1 MSACV
6 KKANES
12 YFKTKNFFKAFTT
25 LFIFIYLVWKEQS
38 KKETNHTLQ
47 WNCKKETNDA
57 AAAYFLPS
65 KRKSGSHP
73 LNKMFKLQTRIQYL
87 FISPQQK
94 QNIKCNAK
102 LLPLSHTHKQT
113 LSNTTTNVFNQVNI
127 YILKKWTKND
137 LFMSTAWNMKSYEM
151 KFAAKIR
158 SLFFHDISCSCLVY
172 TNCKRKKKLC

>member
-1 MSACV
+1 MKV
-6 KKANES
+6 
-12 YFKTKNFFKAFTT
+12 T
-25 LFIFIYLVWKEQS
+25 LRLRIFLKLS
-38 KKETNHTLQ
+38 
-47 WNCKKETNDA
+47 
-57 AAAYFLPS
+57 LPS
-65 KRKSGSHP
+65 SYLYISYERNNPRKKPTTHFNETVKRKQTMLLLRTFSHQKGRAEVTP
-73 LNKMFKLQTRIQYL
+73 WIKCLNYKREIQYL